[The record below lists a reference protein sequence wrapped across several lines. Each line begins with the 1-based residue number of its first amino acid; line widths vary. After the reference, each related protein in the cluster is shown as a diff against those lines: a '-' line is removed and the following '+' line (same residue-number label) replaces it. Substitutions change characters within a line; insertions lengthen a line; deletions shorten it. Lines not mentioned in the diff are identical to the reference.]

1 MVTKKLNKKTANTVN
16 KSSPSHK
23 LRDKEVS
30 GKGKI
35 SEKEL
40 EKEIEEL
47 EEEQEDE
54 IVEKKVIVKDSKPIQ
69 KVKKGDKIKIDGKDY
84 EVDAHYILIDH
95 GTTKE
100 MAIELFDSKTDKDYQ
115 LRYFDDQANNTL
127 EFYELQEIV
136 YVRRAFSKIEW

>member
-1 MVTKKLNKKTANTVN
+1 MVTKKTEKKTNKKV
-16 KSSPSHK
+16 S
-23 LRDKEVS
+23 KE
-30 GKGKI
+30 GKI

-40 EKEIEEL
+40 EEEIEEL

-54 IVEKKVIVKDSKPIQ
+54 IVDKKVIVKGSKPIQ
-69 KVKKGDKIKIDGKDY
+69 KIKKGDKIKIDGKEY

-100 MAIELFDSKTDKDYQ
+100 MAIEIFDSKTDKDYQ

-136 YVRRAFSKIEW
+136 YVKKAFSKIEW